1 MRQAILSIR
10 DLQVTFQSGHG
21 LIRALRGVNLDVAQG
36 ECLGLV
42 GESGSGKSL
51 TALAVLGLLPSTAQ
65 VTGGHALLAGRDLLA
80 MPRHELD
87 TIRGRQISMIFQEP
101 ITALN
106 PIMTVGQQI
115 AAPLRRHLGL
125 STRAARARAV
135 ELLGLVG
142 IPAPTLRLD
151 AYPHQLSGGMRQWV
165 MIAMALSCE
174 PQVLIAD
181 EPTTALDVT
190 IQAQILDLLRKLQ
203 AELNLGVII
212 ITHDFGVVA
221 ELADRVAVMYGGRVV
236 EEAPAEALFDGALH
250 PYSVGLLS
258 STPTIGTPQTRRLPA
273 IGGAVP
279 HITDMPDGCAF
290 HPRCPRR
297 FSPCDSA
304 VPPLGTFGP
313 NRRVACWARQDDTGG
328 RLVGDR
334 NPVGSEQT

>member
-1 MRQAILSIR
+1 MTQPILSIR
-10 DLQVTFQSGHG
+10 DLHVTFQSRQGP
-21 LIRALRGVNLDVAQG
+21 IRVLRGVNLDVARG

-65 VTGGHALLAGRDLLA
+65 VTEGHAFLAGRDLLT
-80 MPRHELD
+80 MQRRELD
-87 TIRGRQISMIFQEP
+87 TVRGRQISMIFQEP
-101 ITALN
+101 MTALN

-125 STRAARARAV
+125 STRSARSRAM

-142 IPAPTLRLD
+142 IPAPALRLD
-151 AYPHQLSGGMRQWV
+151 LYPHQLSGGMRQRV
-165 MIAMALSCE
+165 MIAMALACE
-174 PQVLIAD
+174 PQVLVAD

-203 AELNLGVII
+203 AELNLAVII
-212 ITHDFGVVA
+212 ITHDFGVIA

-236 EEAPAEALFDGALH
+236 EEAPAEPLFDEALH

-258 STPTIGTPQTRRLPA
+258 STPTIETPQVRRLPA

-290 HPRCPRR
+290 HPRCARR
-297 FSPCDSA
+297 IAPCDNA
-304 VPPLGTFGP
+304 VPPLEALAP
-313 NRRVACWARQDDTGG
+313 HRLVACWARQDETRN
-328 RLVGDR
+328 RLVR
-334 NPVGSEQT
+334 RSPVESEQT